1 MVCGRCEVMSVTSGG
16 RRFIGEL
23 NGFVDKNV
31 KIVTI
36 RGTSYDGKLV
46 GYEPATLS
54 VCLEDASVNKEKYSR
69 AIIRGDAISE
79 ILLKEKPF
87 DMKGLSDRLQKM
99 FPNMVKYYEDAGF
112 VTVMDRIRVTVE
124 GVEGTGPMVER
135 LKKVYDTYVLE
146 EKGA

>member
-1 MVCGRCEVMSVTSGG
+1 MSVTTGG
-16 RRFIGEL
+16 RRFLSEL

-31 KIVTI
+31 KVMTT

-46 GYEPATLS
+46 GFDPATLS
-54 VCLEDASVNKEKYSR
+54 ICLEDATVNKEKYSR

-87 DMKGLSDRLQKM
+87 DMKGLSDRLQKL
-99 FPNMVKYYEDAGF
+99 FPNMVKYYDDAGF
-112 VTVMDRIRVTVE
+112 VTVMDRIRVTVD

-135 LKKVYDTYVLE
+135 VKKVYDQYVLE
-146 EKGA
+146 SKGA

>member
-1 MVCGRCEVMSVTSGG
+1 MSVTTGG

-31 KIVTI
+31 KVVTT
-36 RGTSYDGKLV
+36 RGTSYDGKLI
-46 GYEPATLS
+46 GFDPSTLS
-54 VCLEDASVNKEKYSR
+54 LCLEDASVNKDKYSR

-112 VTVMDRIRVTVE
+112 VTVMDRIRVTVD

-135 LKKVYDTYVLE
+135 VKKVYDAYVLE

>member
-1 MVCGRCEVMSVTSGG
+1 MSVTSGG
-16 RRFIGEL
+16 RRFIAEL
-23 NGFVDKNV
+23 NGFVDKSV
-31 KIVTI
+31 KVVTV
-36 RGTSYDGKLV
+36 RGTSYEGKLI
-46 GYEPATLS
+46 GYEAGTLTI
-54 VCLEDASVNKEKYSR
+54 CLEDATVNKEKYSR

-112 VTVMDRIRVTVE
+112 ITVMERIRVTVD

-135 LKKVYDTYVLE
+135 VKKVYDTYVLE
-146 EKGA
+146 MKGA